1 MSGEGTEKKMS
12 QVEAEF
18 LTLVQVE
25 DRLDTLISEVEER
38 LSPVLRG
45 EVPEQ
50 GEDVQK
56 ELALV
61 PLADRVRG
69 IRYRS
74 EQKVNRLVDLLNRIE
89 L

>member
-1 MSGEGTEKKMS
+1 MSEEVTEKKMS

-38 LSPVLRG
+38 LAPVLRG
-45 EVPEQ
+45 EIPDQ
-50 GEDVQK
+50 DEDVQK

-69 IRYRS
+69 IRYKS